1 MGWRVPLWPSIIAN
15 QRGKSLYHTVEPT
28 TRFIRWTMLCFA
40 PNLHWCPAMGLEA
53 PHPVLLEALLTEG
66 DGSEGGKLFGA
77 GGGASGESRPDM
89 KVGLGGAAAAATATA
104 DVGDSADLPALR
116 KETLMTGLASVVPD
130 LCAALKAAAFA
141 SQATYFTSALM
152 KAVEASRGLPQREFS
167 EAVQKMIEYVKR
179 QLVAMPEGIEAGPDP
194 DPELEG
200 WSEEDLLGL
209 SCGVACSGL
218 LCLQAFF
225 TVRAAVLAYRHDRGL
240 PEVEAAIKVATYI
253 KIGGGELWG
262 AVNGLDVA
270 VPGLLTPVE
279 ADAVQR
285 VNRASLGALCR
296 C

>member
-1 MGWRVPLWPSIIAN
+1 
-15 QRGKSLYHTVEPT
+15 
-28 TRFIRWTMLCFA
+28 
-40 PNLHWCPAMGLEA
+40 
-53 PHPVLLEALLTEG
+53 
-66 DGSEGGKLFGA
+66 
-77 GGGASGESRPDM
+77 
-89 KVGLGGAAAAATATA
+89 
-104 DVGDSADLPALR
+104 
-116 KETLMTGLASVVPD
+116 
-130 LCAALKAAAFA
+130 
-141 SQATYFTSALM
+141 
-152 KAVEASRGLPQREFS
+152 
-167 EAVQKMIEYVKR
+167 MIEYVKC
-179 QLVAMPEGIEAGPDP
+179 QLVAMPEGIEAGADP

-285 VNRASLGALCR
+285 VNRASLGALCG